1 MAIDK
6 RLKIYDNQ
14 GNEVDYD
21 ILATDV
27 KFANDGKDLPT
38 KLAELEEEIGEGG
51 GYEPPVGGIPKTD
64 LASDVQASLGKADTA
79 LQSYIET
86 DPTVPS
92 WAKQPSKPGY
102 NVAEITYSSGRMLS
116 SKLDEMDAGIAA
128 ASDVDSEMSD
138 SSTKA
143 VQNKVIKGYVD
154 DGLADKVDK
163 ETGKGLSTN
172 DYTDAD
178 KSKLAGIAA
187 GAEVNVQS
195 DWSASSGDAAI
206 LNKPTLSTVATSGS
220 YNDLSNQPTI
230 KDVWVTTPSTV
241 DGTFTIHVGDDE
253 YVINLNH
260 THPQYQPL
268 LTAGANITIAEDQQ
282 TGNLVISA
290 AGGSGGGISGIN
302 MNGNAVTISNGVAD
316 LGTVITQHQSLSGY
330 AKYVFLADEAA
341 YTALSTKESDTL
353 YLIPES

>member
-1 MAIDK
+1 MAIPENYIDK
-6 RLKIYDNQ
+6 ITKDGDSRIISPSADNVRVD
-14 GNEVDYD
+14 NENFEG
-21 ILATDV
+21 A
-27 KFANDGKDLPT
+27 DLDEV
-38 KLAELEEEIGEGG
+38 LDEVAQAIEDAGGG

-79 LQSYIET
+79 LQSYTET

-102 NVAEITYSSGRMLS
+102 NVAEIIYSSGRMLS

-154 DGLADKVDK
+154 DGLSDKVDK
-163 ETGKGLSTN
+163 VTGKGLSTN
-172 DYTDAD
+172 DYTTAE

-187 GAEVNVQS
+187 GAEVNVNA
-195 DWSASSGDAAI
+195 DWNASSGDAAI

-220 YNDLSNQPTI
+220 YNDLTGKPTI

-241 DGTFTIHVGDDE
+241 DGTFTIHVGEDE
-253 YVINLNH
+253 YTINLNH
-260 THPQYQPL
+260 DHTQYL
-268 LTAGANITIAEDQQ
+268 
-282 TGNLVISA
+282 
-290 AGGSGGGISGIN
+290 
-302 MNGNAVTISNGVAD
+302 
-316 LGTVITQHQSLSGY
+316 
-330 AKYVFLADEAA
+330 KYQLCADEAA
-341 YTALSTKESDTL
+341 YNAIANKDSGTL